1 MMIRYVLIMLFI
13 SGAVFAQSQENP
25 AYPIVKFKKET
36 LKLWEYP
43 EAKNSIKIKS
53 SELGKPSDVA
63 VYGLAG
69 RSKGHLILSHN
80 GQQYTLSRG
89 KVVLDPEFDKRTATG
104 LSCSQSN
111 LGKNE
116 QRAETTSV
124 CER

>member
-1 MMIRYVLIMLFI
+1 MMIKYILIMLFAT
-13 SGAVFAQSQENP
+13 SAVFAQSQENP

-63 VYGLAG
+63 VIGFAG
-69 RSKGHLILSHN
+69 KSNEHLVITYQGNEYSFSRAKVILSP
-80 GQQYTLSRG
+80 
-89 KVVLDPEFDKRTATG
+89 DFDTRTATG
-104 LSCSQSN
+104 LSCTQSN